1 MNQVSRQYIGFIGVV
16 LLTFAM
22 LLVSKLTNDPT
33 IIFPEIAGVAVGV
46 TVYRHE
52 SWLKNPVHVWL
63 ATSLG
68 ALFGTG
74 LNYFSW
80 PLVYKLWVGI
90 IVVVVMLHIFRSTF
104 TPTISAALLPMF
116 LNIQNFFFVIS
127 VLIMTFI
134 VMMVVFKIKKTQ
146 APKVANGIF
155 RNPKDT
161 LFFTILICI
170 WIGITFYTGL
180 KVAIIPPLFVLL
192 FEVLH
197 LEKFELRAIPSR
209 ILLLTLTSLISV
221 LTYHLLPHFIV
232 LVGIINIVLT
242 LIISRALKTQMPV
255 AFGVSLMPFV
265 FKDWATWAFPLSV
278 FVASSVLLSCAA
290 VYKAAKAKGSVP
302 TIWRS
307 EI

>member
-1 MNQVSRQYIGFIGVV
+1 MNQVTRQNFGFMVV
-16 LLTFAM
+16 ILLTFVM
-22 LLVSKLTNDPT
+22 LFVSKSTNDPT
-33 IIFPEIAGVAVGV
+33 VIFPEIAGVAVGI
-46 TVYRHE
+46 TVFRHE
-52 SWLKNPVHVWL
+52 GWLTKPIHVWL

-74 LNYFSW
+74 LNYFSL

-90 IVVVVMLHIFRSTF
+90 IVVVVLLHIFRSTF

-116 LNIQNFFFVIS
+116 LNIKNFSFVIS

-134 VMMVVFKIKKTQ
+134 VMVIVFKIKKTQ
-146 APKVANGIF
+146 TPKVDNSKF
-155 RNPKDT
+155 RNPRDT

-170 WIGITFYTGL
+170 WIGLAFYTGL

-197 LEKFELRAIPSR
+197 LGKFELRAIPSR
-209 ILLLTLTSLISV
+209 VLLLTLTSLASV
-221 LTYHLLPHFIV
+221 LTYHLLPYFIV
-232 LVGIINIVLT
+232 LVGIMNIILT
-242 LIISRALKTQMPV
+242 LILSRVLKVQMPV

-265 FKDWATWAFPLSV
+265 FNDWASWAFPLSV

-290 VYKAAKAKGSVP
+290 AYKQLNQKVKF
-302 TIWRS
+302 RLL
-307 EI
+307 